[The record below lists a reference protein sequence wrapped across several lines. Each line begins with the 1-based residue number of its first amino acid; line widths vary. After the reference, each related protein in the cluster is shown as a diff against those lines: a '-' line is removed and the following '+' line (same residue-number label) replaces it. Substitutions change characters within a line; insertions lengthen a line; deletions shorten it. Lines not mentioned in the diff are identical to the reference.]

1 LGHRAKGWV
10 AAVYMSALN
19 LIGYNSA
26 SKKKKRK
33 NNLTNQSSSYR
44 IPKDSARKRKKG
56 LAVARAESGDG
67 RCGGKSY
74 IGRC

>member
-1 LGHRAKGWV
+1 
-10 AAVYMSALN
+10 MSALN
-19 LIGYNSA
+19 LIGIEFSKQKE
-26 SKKKKRK
+26 KKKEQFDQSVILDK
-33 NNLTNQSSSYR
+33 SSSYR